1 VQEHI
6 EAGEDVRRGKVDRGL
21 LDFLWSRRV
30 ISNQLLMVLRGNV
43 GARVNF
49 AEVDGSRARF
59 ETGRSREMRTARG
72 QRA

>member
-1 VQEHI
+1 
-6 EAGEDVRRGKVDRGL
+6 L

-49 AEVDGSRARF
+49 AEVNGSRARF